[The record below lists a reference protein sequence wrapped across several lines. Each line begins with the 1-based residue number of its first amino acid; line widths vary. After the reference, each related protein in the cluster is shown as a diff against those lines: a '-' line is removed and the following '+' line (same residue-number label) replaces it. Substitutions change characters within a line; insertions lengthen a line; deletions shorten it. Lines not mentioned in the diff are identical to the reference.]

1 MEQISARR
9 VYAYGRGDIIYAI
22 APRPCSRWL
31 RGGRLDGK
39 RVKEEVVLFL
49 ASLRDGGA
57 CLTLDLD
64 PNHPLPAC
72 CCSRSPRRR
81 SRTHSSARLLF
92 TTHPRTTSIPHLFPQ
107 PVLCKAARRQL
118 TLRASIPATSQPYA
132 RPPSTKRVPFSLFH
146 LALRDQ

>member
-39 RVKEEVVLFL
+39 RVKAEVVLFL

-64 PNHPLPAC
+64 PNHPLTKLL
-72 CCSRSPRRR
+72 CCSRAPLVVRG
-81 SRTHSSARLLF
+81 RTQAHGCCLRHTHAPTTYHSSSQHQSCAR
-92 TTHPRTTSIPHLFPQ
+92 PPGDDY
-107 PVLCKAARRQL
+107 
-118 TLRASIPATSQPYA
+118 IPATSQPYD
-132 RPPSTKRVPFSLFH
+132 RPSPKRVPFSLFH